1 MAFLA
6 YVAILLVSISGI
18 LLELNWLTQPKLEAK
33 PAVHAMSAPPS
44 AAARHVVAKVD
55 RPTAE
60 RDPVYPKQAAAP
72 PAIDAPPAIEMSAEA
87 PKAVIA
93 AAVAEVPMPPAR
105 PQDVEQVNAGD
116 PPPAAAAQPPAI
128 ANASVA
134 EKASVTAKLQCDVAA
149 CAGAYTSFRESDCTF
164 QPFEGPR
171 RLCAAPPAA
180 QQRSAERAP
189 RREASRLDRDARYAD
204 PGAGWRAPP
213 RLRDPELDVDDG
225 YGPDGPPRPPRGVI
239 MIERG
244 YGRWP

>member
-18 LLELNWLTQPKLEAK
+18 LLELNWLTQPKLETK
-33 PAVHAMSAPPS
+33 PAVHAMSAPPP
-44 AAARHVVAKVD
+44 AAAPRVVVKVD
-55 RPTAE
+55 RPNSE

-72 PAIDAPPAIEMSAEA
+72 PAIAMSAEA

-93 AAVAEVPMPPAR
+93 AAAVEVPMPPAR
-105 PQDVEQVNAGD
+105 PQETEPVNAGD

-171 RLCAAPPAA
+171 RLCAAPPAL
-180 QQRSAERAP
+180 QQRSAERGP

-204 PGAGWRAPP
+204 PGADWRAPP

-239 MIERG
+239 LIERG

>member
-33 PAVHAMSAPPS
+33 PTMHAMSAPP
-44 AAARHVVAKVD
+44 APVRRVVAKVD
-55 RPTAE
+55 RPNVE

-72 PAIDAPPAIEMSAEA
+72 QVIGAPQAIDVSAEA
-87 PKAVIA
+87 PKAATA

-105 PQDVEQVNAGD
+105 PQEAEQVNAGD

-128 ANASVA
+128 ANAVPA

-171 RLCAAPPAA
+171 RLCAAPPAL
-180 QQRSAERAP
+180 QQRSAERGP
-189 RREASRLDRDARYAD
+189 RREASRLDRDARYSD
-204 PGAGWRAPP
+204 PGADWRAPP
-213 RLRDPELDVDDG
+213 RLRDSELEADDG
-225 YGPDGPPRPPRGVI
+225 DGPDGPPRPPRGLI

>member
-6 YVAILLVSISGI
+6 YVSILLVSISGI

-33 PAVHAMSAPPS
+33 PTMHAMSAPP
-44 AAARHVVAKVD
+44 APVRRVVAKVD
-55 RPTAE
+55 RPNAE
-60 RDPVYPKQAAAP
+60 RNPVYPKQAAAP
-72 PAIDAPPAIEMSAEA
+72 QVIGAPQAIDVSAEA
-87 PKAVIA
+87 PKAATA

-105 PQDVEQVNAGD
+105 PQEAEQVNAGD

-128 ANASVA
+128 ANAVPA

-171 RLCAAPPAA
+171 RLCAAPPAL
-180 QQRSAERAP
+180 QQRSAERGP
-189 RREASRLDRDARYAD
+189 RREASRLDRDARYSD
-204 PGAGWRAPP
+204 PGADWRAPP
-213 RLRDPELDVDDG
+213 RLRDSELEADDG
-225 YGPDGPPRPPRGVI
+225 DGPDGPPRPPRGLI

>member
-33 PAVHAMSAPPS
+33 PAMHAMSAPP
-44 AAARHVVAKVD
+44 APVRRVVAKVD
-55 RPTAE
+55 RPNAE
-60 RDPVYPKQAAAP
+60 RNPVYPKQAAAP
-72 PAIDAPPAIEMSAEA
+72 QAIDVSAEA
-87 PKAVIA
+87 PKAATA

-105 PQDVEQVNAGD
+105 PQEAEQVNAGV
-116 PPPAAAAQPPAI
+116 PPPAATAQPAAI
-128 ANASVA
+128 ANAALA

-171 RLCAAPPAA
+171 RLCAAPPAL
-180 QQRSAERAP
+180 QQRSAERGP
-189 RREASRLDRDARYAD
+189 PREASRLDRDARYAD
-204 PGAGWRAPP
+204 PGADWRASP
-213 RLRDPELDVDDG
+213 RLRDSELDADDG
-225 YGPDGPPRPPRGVI
+225 DGPDGPPRPPRGLI

>member
-44 AAARHVVAKVD
+44 ATAPRVVAKVNG
-55 RPTAE
+55 PNVE

-72 PAIDAPPAIEMSAEA
+72 AAIDMSAEA
-87 PKAVIA
+87 PKTATA

-105 PQDVEQVNAGD
+105 PQDVEQVNAGN
-116 PPPAAAAQPPAI
+116 PPPAATAQPPAI
-128 ANASVA
+128 ANAAPA
-134 EKASVTAKLQCDVAA
+134 EKASVTAKLQCDAAA

-164 QPFEGPR
+164 QPYEGPR
-171 RLCAAPPAA
+171 RVCAAPPAA
-180 QQRSAERAP
+180 PQRSAERGP

-204 PGAGWRAPP
+204 PSVDWRAPP
-213 RLRDPELDVDDG
+213 RLRDSELDVDDG
-225 YGPDGPPRPPRGVI
+225 DGSDGAPRPPRGVI

>member
-1 MAFLA
+1 
-6 YVAILLVSISGI
+6 
-18 LLELNWLTQPKLEAK
+18 
-33 PAVHAMSAPPS
+33 
-44 AAARHVVAKVD
+44 
-55 RPTAE
+55 
-60 RDPVYPKQAAAP
+60 
-72 PAIDAPPAIEMSAEA
+72 MSAEA

-180 QQRSAERAP
+180 QQRSAERGP

-213 RLRDPELDVDDG
+213 RLRDPELDVRRRV
-225 YGPDGPPRPPRGVI
+225 RP
-239 MIERG
+239 
-244 YGRWP
+244 

>member
-1 MAFLA
+1 M
-6 YVAILLVSISGI
+6 
-18 LLELNWLTQPKLEAK
+18 
-33 PAVHAMSAPPS
+33 HAMSAPPS

-55 RPTAE
+55 RPAAE
-60 RDPVYPKQAAAP
+60 RDSVYPKQAAAP
-72 PAIDAPPAIEMSAEA
+72 QAIAMSAEA
-87 PKAVIA
+87 PKAATA

-105 PQDVEQVNAGD
+105 PQEAEQTNAGD
-116 PPPAAAAQPPAI
+116 PPPAAAAQPQAI

-164 QPFEGPR
+164 QPYEGPR
-171 RLCAAPPAA
+171 RVCAAPPAA
-180 QQRSAERAP
+180 PQRSAERGP

-204 PGAGWRAPP
+204 PSVDWRAPP
-213 RLRDPELDVDDG
+213 RLRDSELDVDDG
-225 YGPDGPPRPPRGVI
+225 DGSDGAPRPPRSVI